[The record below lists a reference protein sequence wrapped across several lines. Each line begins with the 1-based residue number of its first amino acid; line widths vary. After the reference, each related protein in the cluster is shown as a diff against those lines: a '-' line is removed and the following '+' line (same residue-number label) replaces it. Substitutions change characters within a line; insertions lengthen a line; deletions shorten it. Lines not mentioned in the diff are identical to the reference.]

1 MIAMPPDAPPS
12 LPTPLTPLIGRE
24 REVAVISDL
33 LLRPGVRLLTLTGP
47 GGVGKT
53 RLAIQVAA
61 DLQDHFS
68 NGVFFVPL
76 APIRSPD
83 LVDAAI
89 CEALDLTSGSDG
101 LPMNRLRAYLRDKE
115 LLLLLDNFEHVV
127 EAAPLVS
134 ELLTSCPSLK
144 VLATSR
150 MPLRLSGEHDFPMPP
165 LALPDLGSL
174 QSLPDLAVTG
184 AVALFLQRA
193 SAVEPHFALT
203 EANAADVAEICV
215 RLDGLPLAIE
225 LAAARIRLLTPA
237 ALRARLTNR
246 LLLLTDGPRDQPP
259 RLRSMR
265 DAVAWSHDLLGSAE
279 QELFRRLSVFAGGFS
294 LEAAEAVAGSLH
306 LKQPSLTEECGNR
319 PPAMR
324 AGLIGGSVLDPL
336 TSLVEASLVS
346 PVKGHEV
353 EPRFSMLETI
363 REFGLEQLEVSGE
376 ATATQHRH
384 ADYFL
389 RLAEE
394 AESNQ
399 RGEDQAHWRARI
411 GSEHANLRAALG
423 WFAERDVGQALRLA
437 GALTWFWLTHGHLS
451 FGREMIEPLLAR
463 ATDDGM
469 VDAASFAKAVLC
481 AADLLAAEDNYQESE
496 IRYQEALSRFRDLG
510 DPSGVAHSKLGLAE
524 TCFVR
529 GDWDLATAL
538 GDESLQLARAA
549 GDPTGIA
556 RALEFLGTVAL
567 EKDEY
572 HRAREC
578 FHEALTI
585 CRSLSDWDIGAN
597 ILTMLGVVAQF
608 HGDYEHAAAL
618 MEEALSLARAR
629 EDMPSIVER
638 LGRLASI
645 ALDAGD
651 PALAVALAQEGV
663 SLFAASSGEISPWIR
678 AVVLHNL
685 GTATRRMGD
694 PGSALAIH
702 ESALDLLQEHW

>member
-1 MIAMPPDAPPS
+1 M
-12 LPTPLTPLIGRE
+12 R
-24 REVAVISDL
+24 RL
-33 LLRPGVRLLTLTGP
+33 LLHPDVPIVTLTGP
-47 GGVGKT
+47 GGIGKT
-53 RLAIQVAA
+53 RLAVQVAD

-76 APIRSPD
+76 APIRNSV

-101 LPMNRLRAYLRDKE
+101 LPVNRLHAHLRDKE
-115 LLLLLDNFEHVV
+115 ILLLLDNFEHVV
-127 EAAPLVS
+127 EAAPLVAA
-134 ELLTSCPSLK
+134 LLTSCPSLK

-165 LALPDLGSL
+165 LALPDPRH
-174 QSLPDLAVTG
+174 LPPLADLAHIEGIT
-184 AVALFLQRA
+184 LFIQRA
-193 SAVEPHFALT
+193 NAFNPAFKLT
-203 EANAADVAEICV
+203 ETNAVDISEICV

-225 LAAARIRLLTPA
+225 LAAARIRMLAPA

-246 LLLLTDGPRDQPP
+246 LLVLTDGPRDQPP

-265 DAVAWSHDLLGSAE
+265 DAVAWSHDLLGPAE
-279 QELFRRLSVFAGGFS
+279 QALFRRLSVFASGFS
-294 LEAAEAVAGSLH
+294 LEAAEAVAGSPH
-306 LKQPSLTEECGNR
+306 LKPPSLTEGCGNLS
-319 PPAMR
+319 PAMR
-324 AGLIGGSVLDPL
+324 DGLIGRSVLDLL

-346 PVKGHEV
+346 PVKEHEV

-399 RGEDQAHWRARI
+399 RGKDQAYWRTRI
-411 GSEHANLRAALG
+411 GFEQANLRAALG
-423 WFAERDVGQALRLA
+423 WFAERDVGLALRLA

-451 FGREMIEPLLAR
+451 FGREMLESLLAR
-463 ATDDGM
+463 ATVNEA
-469 VDAASFAKAVLC
+469 VDAASLAKAVLC
-481 AADLLAAEDNYQESE
+481 AANLLAAEDNYQESE
-496 IRYQEALSRFRDLG
+496 LRYQEALFRFRDLG
-510 DPSGVAHSKLGLAE
+510 DPSGVAHSNLGLAKS
-524 TCFVR
+524 CFVR
-529 GDWDLATAL
+529 GDWGLANAL
-538 GDESLQLARAA
+538 GDESLQLAREV

-567 EKDEY
+567 EKDDY
-572 HRAREC
+572 HRAYEC

-585 CRSLSDWDIGAN
+585 CRALSDWDIGAN

-608 HGDYEHAAAL
+608 QGDYEHAAAL
-618 MEEALSLARAR
+618 MEEALSLARMH

-651 PALAVALAQEGV
+651 PALAAALAQESA
-663 SLFAASSGEISPWIR
+663 SLFAASSGEIFPGFEPWSSTIWARQPGAWVILVAQWRATSPLW
-678 AVVLHNL
+678 
-685 GTATRRMGD
+685 TCCK
-694 PGSALAIH
+694 ALAVLRAGRQP
-702 ESALDLLQEHW
+702 S